1 MTVLMRALDEH
12 PLTDEVYEEVR
23 YLIKDRG
30 ANPNL
35 CDKQGRNAVSEW
47 EQNMLI
53 LPLLL
58 FYSVYLRILWIKS

>member
-35 CDKQGRNAVSEW
+35 CDKQERNAVSE
-47 EQNMLI
+47 
-53 LPLLL
+53 
-58 FYSVYLRILWIKS
+58 